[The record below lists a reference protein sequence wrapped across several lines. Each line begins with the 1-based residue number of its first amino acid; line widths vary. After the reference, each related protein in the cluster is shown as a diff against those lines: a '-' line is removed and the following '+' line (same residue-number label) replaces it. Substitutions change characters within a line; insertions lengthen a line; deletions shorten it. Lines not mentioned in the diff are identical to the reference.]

1 MGGAVDVPYKQNPA
15 LILTLQ
21 HKAFARALKS
31 LPAKHICIFSP
42 APPSQAHNIN
52 SASKEIF
59 VDIDTDEQKQIYH

>member
-15 LILTLQ
+15 LILQ
-21 HKAFARALKS
+21 HKAFAGALKS

-42 APPSQAHNIN
+42 APPSQARNIN

-59 VDIDTDEQKQIYH
+59 VDIDTDEQKQVYH